1 MLDSDVPL
9 IEVPIR
15 FRDCTVLNKM
25 AALQH
30 VSLNC
35 NDLDLKFS
43 YPEFH
48 AWSIKMAQSSF
59 LGIVECEGDSPP
71 WLTNKHEL
79 GHSNS
84 P

>member
-1 MLDSDVPL
+1 MNSIQIFQSNKITSMLDSDVPL

-43 YPEFH
+43 L
-48 AWSIKMAQSSF
+48 SISLQPC
-59 LGIVECEGDSPP
+59 GEI
-71 WLTNKHEL
+71 
-79 GHSNS
+79 
-84 P
+84 